1 MSLVEKMQGGVRG
14 TVQFLVEVRS
24 EVQKITWP
32 SKDEVRRLTL
42 VILGFVVFMAVL
54 IGLMDILLQLIL
66 VRGPSGLFS

>member
-1 MSLVEKMQGGVRG
+1 MSLVERVQGGFRG
-14 TVQFLVEVRS
+14 TARFLAEVRS

-32 SKDEVRRLTL
+32 GKDEVRRLTL
-42 VILGFVVFMAVL
+42 VILGFVAFMAVL

>member
-1 MSLVEKMQGGVRG
+1 MSLVEKVQGGVRG